1 MSEKAA
7 AQPDRIYTGEDS
19 SRSERDSS
27 NIFRQLDGKVLSTD
41 SSNRTSN
48 LIATNA
54 IVAIGSR
61 LQGQKS
67 EMYVNDM
74 CVKLCDKRYSFPN
87 VIVVSGEPSFVD
99 KKADILL
106 NPAVVLEI
114 FSKDTNSND
123 KTEKLECYLAMDSI
137 REYILVK
144 EDEMRVDH
152 YAKQNSKQWVYRIYN
167 QRDDVLSIEAI
178 NCKVSVAEIY
188 AQIKFGQMETKSQ
201 AAA

>member
-7 AQPDRIYTGEDS
+7 VQPEKNYAGEDS
-19 SRSERDSS
+19 SRSERDNS
-27 NIFRQLDGKVLSTD
+27 NVFRQLDGKVLSTD

-54 IVAIGSR
+54 IVAVGSR

-74 CVKLCDKRYSFPN
+74 CVKLSERRYSFPN

-99 KKADILL
+99 KKADILI

-123 KTEKLECYLAMDSI
+123 KTEKLECYLAMESI

-167 QRDDVLSIEAI
+167 QRDDVISIEAI
-178 NCKVSVAEIY
+178 NCKVSLAEIY